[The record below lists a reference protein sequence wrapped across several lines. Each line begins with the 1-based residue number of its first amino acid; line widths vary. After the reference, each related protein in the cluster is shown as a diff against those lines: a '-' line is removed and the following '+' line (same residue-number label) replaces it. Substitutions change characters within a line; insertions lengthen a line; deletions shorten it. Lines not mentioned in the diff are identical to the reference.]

1 MTADDFEVLAAEPT
15 PLGLICL
22 QERTLSDDAGTRVTE
37 IALDHEFLMSSHST
51 ASEEALSREGLAL
64 CGGDRLRVLV
74 GGLGLGYTAKAA
86 LASDRVETV
95 EVVELLEPILRWHR
109 EGLTPLAKELS
120 EDDRV
125 DLVQG
130 DVYARLL
137 GEPSE
142 GYDALLIDVDHSP
155 EESLGESSHR
165 FHSLEGLA
173 LAKRHLRPGG
183 VLGVW
188 SYAESPEFADA
199 MREVF
204 DSVVVRPLRFLN
216 PVIEDHETN
225 WLFFGRRAQGPIS

>member
-1 MTADDFEVLAAEPT
+1 MNADDFEVLAAEPT

-22 QERTLSDDAGTRVTE
+22 QERTMSGDPATRVTE

-64 CGGDRLRVLV
+64 CGGDGLRVLV

-86 LASDRVETV
+86 LACDRVATV
-95 EVVELLEPILRWHR
+95 EVVELLEPILRWHH

-120 EDDRV
+120 DDERV
-125 DLVQG
+125 ELVQG

-155 EESLGESSHR
+155 EESLGLSSHR
-165 FHSLEGLA
+165 FHGAEGLT

-183 VLGVW
+183 VLGIW
-188 SYAESPEFADA
+188 SYAESPGFADA

-204 DSVVVRPLRFLN
+204 DSVVVRPLHFRN
-216 PVIEDHETN
+216 PVIDDQETN
-225 WLFFGRRAQGPIS
+225 WLFFGRRAR